1 MMKNIFIYPNL
12 RKDSARDIL
21 QPVCDQLRRDGVR
34 LMLPKQMRVVP
45 PIIEDADYMKTE
57 DAVQFADMAVVL
69 GGDGTMLRLAREAAQ
84 NQLPLLGINVGH
96 VGFMTELEPAELPEM
111 EKLFTGE
118 FSLDSRMMLHVA
130 VQRGGRIVYENDA
143 LNDIVIAKGTAFR
156 VVCVGISADNEEVTQ
171 LANAIVEQQEVE
183 ISPIII
189 TMPVVHAVSHATRA
203 MGSSFKMA
211 SRTASEIWSHTLSGC
226 PSVTDSDVNNFFAI
240 RSFLLTIIC
249 LIPSASPVVFRS
261 FRKKSRPEIP
271 DGSFSL
277 NLIFRFSR
285 RNWHLANR
293 RLPGITGSVP
303 SASLDKGLFCCNFS
317 LSQIMKM

>member
-156 VVCVGISADNEEVTQ
+156 VVRVGISADNEEVTRFNGDGVIAATPTGSTAYG
-171 LANAIVEQQEVE
+171 LSAACEGGSEVF
-183 ISPIII
+183 ISADGGQGFAVRPDDRVII
-189 TMPVVHAVSHATRA
+189 TRSDLQTRLIRLK
-203 MGSSFKMA
+203 GNSFYRILQQK
-211 SRTASEIWSHTLSGC
+211 L
-226 PSVTDSDVNNFFAI
+226 
-240 RSFLLTIIC
+240 
-249 LIPSASPVVFRS
+249 
-261 FRKKSRPEIP
+261 
-271 DGSFSL
+271 
-277 NLIFRFSR
+277 
-285 RNWHLANR
+285 
-293 RLPGITGSVP
+293 
-303 SASLDKGLFCCNFS
+303 
-317 LSQIMKM
+317 

>member
-34 LMLPKQMRVVP
+34 LMLPKQMRGVP
-45 PIIEDADYMKTE
+45 PISEDADYMKTE

-156 VVCVGISADNEEVTQ
+156 VVRVGISADNEEVTR
-171 LANAIVEQQEVE
+171 
-183 ISPIII
+183 
-189 TMPVVHAVSHATRA
+189 PVQPPTVCRQVARSLSRA
-203 MGSSFKMA
+203 RKTSLLF
-211 SRTASEIWSHTLSGC
+211 
-226 PSVTDSDVNNFFAI
+226 PSVRTHWRQS
-240 RSFLLTIIC
+240 RSC
-249 LIPSASPVVFRS
+249 LRPSAAYPLPQPVRAAVRCSFRQTADRALPCGRMIGSLSPV
-261 FRKKSRPEIP
+261 PTC
-271 DGSFSL
+271 
-277 NLIFRFSR
+277 R
-285 RNWHLANR
+285 R
-293 RLPGITGSVP
+293 G
-303 SASLDKGLFCCNFS
+303 
-317 LSQIMKM
+317 